1 MDQTHLD
8 ISEHTKQY
16 VDIDISQVESM
27 ANNARVMAIIV

>member
-8 ISEHTKQY
+8 ISEHTNQY
-16 VDIDISQVESM
+16 VDIDVSQVESM